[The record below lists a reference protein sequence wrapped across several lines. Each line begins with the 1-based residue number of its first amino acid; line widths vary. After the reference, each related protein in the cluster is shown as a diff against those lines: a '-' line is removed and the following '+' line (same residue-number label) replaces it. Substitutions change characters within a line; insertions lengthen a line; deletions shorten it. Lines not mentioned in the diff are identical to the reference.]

1 MRPLKLTMQAFG
13 PYARKEVID
22 FTVLGNRTMFVISG
36 KTGSGK
42 TTIFDGIS
50 YAIYGKASGEDRNG
64 PELRSQFAEDSL
76 LTEVSFEFKLKE
88 KRYLIT
94 RSPQQEKKKERG
106 DGYTTIGAK
115 AELYTFDA
123 EGNEQLV
130 ASSIRDVDEKV
141 REIMQIDSNQFRQIL
156 MIPQGEFRRLLTSDS
171 KEKENIL
178 QRLFHTEMYK
188 RIEEKL
194 REQAQALKKE
204 VEQKVLLRTNA
215 LSKITAVY
223 HQDLITQLES
233 DRENDVAILPLL
245 EQEIVLMG
253 AEIEKIQKKLDRKN
267 KERDSLKQH
276 LYEAESILKQIKL
289 KEELAA
295 RLNELNSQQKEYTEK
310 ENKINKAQKA
320 ALLAQ
325 QEEICHHLKKQI
337 DDRNLEEKTIQFNL
351 EKLNIQLTEA
361 EKQLKQEVD
370 KEVERKQLADYLVD
384 LKNMEKDVFRFAE
397 VEGKLRTIKKDLDS
411 IGDKEKLLQTQR
423 KEKEVR
429 IQNMKERLKQ
439 LDGIKEM
446 LLENK
451 DKLRNLQSILEK
463 MNDYLEVLNRG
474 MRQKADAEAKKKLL
488 DNTLR
493 RVEDAKGLVEELEK
507 KWLINQSSILASS
520 LKQDEACPVCGSVH
534 HPDPA
539 INRNHD
545 DNATEEDRKNA
556 KKDFETIEKEKAKAE
571 AAWLEANT
579 QWKLLAEDAQNKLM
593 KVKDVYPAFTNEE
606 STIAVNTIKSELHRI
621 ETEQK
626 RLEEQLTERDKM
638 EQSLVSAEREY
649 QELQSELEKIAV
661 AMRDTTIQYTEHN
674 TTWKNMKDV
683 IPAELRIL
691 SQYKTV
697 WKESSLQLE
706 KLEAQFKLAQ
716 EKVQMTKEN
725 WQKESVRFESVQK
738 QIKQLTDSLQT
749 EREIFLESMT
759 KQGFPTYRSYS
770 DSKLLEKEVEKLKAS
785 VQAYREECRSVSDR
799 LRDLEETLKDITI
812 PNTEDLQNKL
822 KTIIEEAD
830 KLQEEHTNML
840 IKQKENKEIYNQVIE
855 INRQVKDLE
864 NQYKL
869 VGHLYDISRGQ
880 NAQRITFERYVLA
893 SFLDEILLQANSRL
907 NKMTSGRYQLVRK
920 SDRSKG
926 NVQSG
931 LELLVFDQYTG
942 QERHVKT
949 LSGGESFKASLALAL
964 GLCDVVQNF
973 AGGISLETMF
983 IDEGFGTL
991 DPESLDQ
998 AIETLMDI
1006 QNSGRLVGVI
1016 SHVPELKDRM
1026 EIRLEVIAGQTGSTT
1041 RFEYLR

>member
-88 KRYLIT
+88 NRYLIT
-94 RSPQQEKKKERG
+94 RAPQQEKKKERG

-123 EGNEQLV
+123 DGNEQLV

-141 REIMQIDSNQFRQIL
+141 KEIMQIDSNQFRQIL

-194 REQAQALKKE
+194 KEQAQALKKE

-223 HQDLITQLES
+223 HQDLITQLEA
-233 DRENDVAILPLL
+233 DRDNDVAILPLL
-245 EQEIVLMG
+245 KEEIVLMG
-253 AEIEKIQKKLDRKN
+253 EEIEKLQKKLDRKN
-267 KERDSLKQH
+267 TDRDSLKQH

-289 KEELAA
+289 KEELST
-295 RLNELNSQQKEYTEK
+295 RLKELNNQQKEYAET
-310 ENKINKAQKA
+310 ENKINMAQKA

-337 DDRNLEEKTIQFNL
+337 DERNLEEKMIQFKL
-351 EKLNIQLTEA
+351 EKLNSQLKEA
-361 EKQLKQEVD
+361 EKQLNQEVE
-370 KEVERKQLADYLVD
+370 KEVERKQLSDYLVD

-397 VEGKLRTIKKDLDS
+397 VEGKLSIIKKDLDS
-411 IGDKEKLLQTQR
+411 LGAKEALLQNQR
-423 KEKEVR
+423 KEKEVM
-429 IQNMKERLKQ
+429 IQNVKERLKQ

-463 MNDYLEVLNRG
+463 MNDYLEVLNRT
-474 MRQKADAEAKKKLL
+474 MRQKVDAESKEKML

-493 RVEDAKGLVEELEK
+493 RVEDAKKLVEELEN
-507 KWLINQSSILASS
+507 KWLINQSYILASS
-520 LKQDEACPVCGSVH
+520 LKPDEACPVCGSVH

-539 INRNHD
+539 TNRNHE

-556 KKDFETIEKEKAKAE
+556 KKDFEAIEREKAKAE

-579 QWKLLAEDAQNKLM
+579 QWKLLEEDAQNKLM
-593 KVKDVYPAFTNEE
+593 KVKDIYPDFTNEE

-621 ETEQK
+621 NTEQK

-638 EQSLVSAEREY
+638 EQSLVSAERRY
-649 QELQSELEKIAV
+649 HELQSELEKIAV
-661 AMRDTTIQYTEHN
+661 VMRETTIQYTEHN
-674 TTWKNMKDV
+674 TTWKNMKDA
-683 IPAELRIL
+683 IPAELRDL
-691 SQYKTV
+691 SRYKTV
-697 WKESSLQLE
+697 WKESSLKLE
-706 KLEAQFKLAQ
+706 KLEAQLKLAQ
-716 EKVQMTKEN
+716 EKVQMSKEN

-759 KQGFPTYRSYS
+759 KQGFSTYRSYS
-770 DSKLLEKEVEKLKAS
+770 DSKLLEKEVEKLKES

-799 LRDLEETLKDITI
+799 LKDLENTLKDITI
-812 PNTEDLQNKL
+812 PNMEDLQNKL
-822 KTIIEEAD
+822 KTIIEEAN

-840 IKQKENKEIYNQVIE
+840 IKQKENKEIYNQVIS

>member
-115 AELYTFDA
+115 AELYTFDT
-123 EGNEQLV
+123 EGNEQLI

-141 REIMQIDSNQFRQIL
+141 KEIMQIDSNQFRQIL

-194 REQAQALKKE
+194 KEQAQGLKKE

-215 LSKITAVY
+215 LSKITAVF

-233 DRENDVAILPLL
+233 DSENDVSILPLL
-245 EQEIVLMG
+245 EKEIVLMG
-253 AEIEKIQKKLDRKN
+253 EEVEKIQKKLDQKN
-267 KERDSLKQH
+267 TERDSLKQH
-276 LYEAESILKQIKL
+276 LYEAESLLKQIKL
-289 KEELAA
+289 KEELSI
-295 RLNELNSQQKEYTEK
+295 RLKELNSQKKEFAEK
-310 ENKINKAQKA
+310 ENKINMAQKA

-337 DDRNLEEKTIQFNL
+337 DDRKVEEKTIQFTL
-351 EKLNIQLTEA
+351 EKLNTQLMEA
-361 EKQLKQEVD
+361 EKQLKQEVE
-370 KEVERKQLADYLVD
+370 KEAERKQLADYLVE

-397 VEGKLRTIKKDLDS
+397 VEGKLKKIKKELDILVS
-411 IGDKEKLLQTQR
+411 KEELLQKQR
-423 KEKEVR
+423 KEIEVI
-429 IQNMKERLKQ
+429 IQSMKERLKQ
-439 LDGIKEM
+439 LDGIREM

-451 DKLRNLQSILEK
+451 DKRRDLQSILEK
-463 MNDYLEVLNRG
+463 MNDYFEVSNRR
-474 MRQKADAEAKKKLL
+474 MRQKADADAKKKLL

-493 RVEDAKGLVEELEK
+493 RFEDAKGLVEELEN
-507 KWLINQSSILASS
+507 KWLINQSYILASS
-520 LKQDEACPVCGSVH
+520 LNSGEACPVCGSVH
-534 HPDPA
+534 HPNPA
-539 INRNHD
+539 TNRNHEGI
-545 DNATEEDRKNA
+545 ATEEDRKSA
-556 KKDFETIEKEKAKAE
+556 KMDFEAIEKEKAKAE
-571 AAWLEANT
+571 AAWLETNT
-579 QWKLLAEDAQNKLM
+579 QWKLLEEDAQNKLM
-593 KVKDVYPAFTNEE
+593 KVKDIYPAFTNEE
-606 STIAVNTIKSELHRI
+606 STIAVNTIKTELNRI

-626 RLEEQLTERDKM
+626 KLEEQWTEKDKM
-638 EQSLVSAEREY
+638 EQSLVSTESQY
-649 QELQSELEKIAV
+649 QELQSDLEKMAV
-661 AMRDTTIQYTEHN
+661 LIKETTIQYTEHN
-674 TTWKNMKDV
+674 TTWKNMKDT
-683 IPAELRIL
+683 IPAELREL
-691 SQYKTV
+691 SRYKTV

-706 KLEAQFKLAQ
+706 KLEAQLKLAQ
-716 EKVQMTKEN
+716 EKVQLTKEN
-725 WQKESVRFESVQK
+725 WQKESVRFESIQK

-759 KQGFPTYRSYS
+759 HQGFPTYRSYS

-785 VQAYREECRSVSDR
+785 VQTYREECRSVSDR
-799 LRDLEETLKDITI
+799 LKDLEDTLKDITI
-812 PNTEDLQNKL
+812 PNIEEQQNKL
-822 KTIIEEAD
+822 KTIIEEAN

-840 IKQKENKEIYNQVIE
+840 IKQKENKEIYNHVVE